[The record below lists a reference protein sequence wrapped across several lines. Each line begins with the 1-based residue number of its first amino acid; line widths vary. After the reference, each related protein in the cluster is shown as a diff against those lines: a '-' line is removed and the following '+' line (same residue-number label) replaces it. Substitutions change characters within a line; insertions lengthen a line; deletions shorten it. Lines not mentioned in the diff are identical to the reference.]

1 MILLTSIAVAIM
13 FGSGAYLMLKRDLI
27 RVITGMILIGN
38 AANLFI
44 MAAGLRRGFAPVLPA
59 RGEMSD
65 PLVQAMTLTAIVI
78 GFGVAALVLS
88 LVYRV
93 YESHA
98 SVDLGRLSRAEEVQA
113 EQDDTVPEHA
123 PPYDELDEE
132 LDEALA
138 GQHDSLTRNEQE
150 EAMSR

>member
-1 MILLTSIAVAIM
+1 MILLVSIVVAIM
-13 FGSGAYLMLKRDLI
+13 FGSAAYLMLKRDLI

-44 MAAGLRRGFAPVLPA
+44 MASGLRRGVAPVLPA

-93 YESHA
+93 YESHS
-98 SVDLGRLSRAEEVQA
+98 SVDLGRLIRAEEQQA
-113 EQDDTVPEHA
+113 ERDDTAEDGDI
-123 PPYDELDEE
+123 PYDDLGDDVDDEGQDRAR
-132 LDEALA
+132 LAEAA
-138 GQHDSLTRNEQE
+138 RETAVR
-150 EAMSR
+150 R

>member
-1 MILLTSIAVAIM
+1 MILFVSIGVAVI

-44 MAAGLRRGFAPVLPA
+44 MASGLRRGFAPILPA
-59 RGEMSD
+59 RGDMSD

-98 SVDLGRLSRAEEVQA
+98 SVDLGRLSMAEK
-113 EQDDTVPEHA
+113 EQSERDDAFEDRENPFE
-123 PPYDELDEE
+123 DLDEDAVE
-132 LDEALA
+132 SGDVAETTLKEAV
-138 GQHDSLTRNEQE
+138 R
-150 EAMSR
+150 R

>member
-1 MILLTSIAVAIM
+1 MILFISIAVAVI

-44 MAAGLRRGFAPVLPA
+44 MASGLRRGFAPILPA

-98 SVDLGRLSRAEEVQA
+98 SVDLGRLSRAEE
-113 EQDDTVPEHA
+113 EQSERDDASADRENPF
-123 PPYDELDEE
+123 EE
-132 LDEALA
+132 LDEDVI
-138 GQHDSLTRNEQE
+138 DSDQVTEMTRE
-150 EAMSR
+150 EVVR

>member
-1 MILLTSIAVAIM
+1 MILLVSIVVAIM
-13 FGSGAYLMLKRDLI
+13 FGAAAYLMLKRDLI

-44 MAAGLRRGFAPVLPA
+44 MATGLRRGVAPVLPA

-93 YESHA
+93 YESHS
-98 SVDLGRLSRAEEVQA
+98 SVDLGRLMRAEERQA
-113 EQDDTVPEHA
+113 ERDDA
-123 PPYDELDEE
+123 LGADESPDEN
-132 LDEALA
+132 LGDDLADPDPDRLTKTGREAA
-138 GQHDSLTRNEQE
+138 VKR
-150 EAMSR
+150 

>member
-1 MILLTSIAVAIM
+1 MILFISIAVAVI

-44 MAAGLRRGFAPVLPA
+44 MASGLRRGFAPVLPA

-98 SVDLGRLSRAEEVQA
+98 SVDLGRLSRAEE
-113 EQDDTVPEHA
+113 EQSERDDASADRENPF
-123 PPYDELDEE
+123 EE
-132 LDEALA
+132 LDEDVI
-138 GQHDSLTRNEQE
+138 DSDQVTEMTRE
-150 EAMSR
+150 EVVR

>member
-1 MILLTSIAVAIM
+1 MILLVSIVVAIM

-44 MAAGLRRGFAPVLPA
+44 MATGLRRGFAPILPA
-59 RGEMSD
+59 RGPMSD

-98 SVDLGRLSRAEEVQA
+98 SVDLGRLSRAEEVQS
-113 EQDDTVPEHA
+113 ERDDESNEGDTPYEEVDLQDD
-123 PPYDELDEE
+123 
-132 LDEALA
+132 
-138 GQHDSLTRNEQE
+138 GQDVRSADEQE
-150 EAMSR
+150 EVVSR

>member
-1 MILLTSIAVAIM
+1 MILFISIGVAVI

-44 MAAGLRRGFAPVLPA
+44 MASGLRRGFAPVLPA

-98 SVDLGRLSRAEEVQA
+98 SVDLRRLSRAEE
-113 EQDDTVPEHA
+113 EQSERDDALEDREIPF
-123 PPYDELDEE
+123 EE
-132 LDEALA
+132 LDEDLIDLDQAA
-138 GQHDSLTRNEQE
+138 ETKRE
-150 EAMSR
+150 EAVRR

>member
-1 MILLTSIAVAIM
+1 MILFVSIAVAVI

-44 MAAGLRRGFAPVLPA
+44 MASGLRRGFAPVLPA

-98 SVDLGRLSRAEEVQA
+98 SVDLGRLSRAEE
-113 EQDDTVPEHA
+113 EQSERDDAFEDRENPF
-123 PPYDELDEE
+123 EE
-132 LDEALA
+132 LDEDVI
-138 GQHDSLTRNEQE
+138 DSDQATEMTRVEVV
-150 EAMSR
+150 RR